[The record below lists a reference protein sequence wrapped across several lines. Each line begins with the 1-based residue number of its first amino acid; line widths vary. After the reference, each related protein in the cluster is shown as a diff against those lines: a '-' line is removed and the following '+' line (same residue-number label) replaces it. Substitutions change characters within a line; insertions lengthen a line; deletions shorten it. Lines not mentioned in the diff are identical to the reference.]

1 MPEKVIIHNSRYD
14 LIERKGKLFIIPQP
28 AKSKTYALQSVFTVT
43 FTTVVLICLL
53 LFPPVSIFL
62 LLSLLLTNGLK
73 KGLNG

>member
-14 LIERKGKLFIIPQP
+14 IIERKGKLFIIPQS
-28 AKSKTYALQSVFTVT
+28 AKSKTHVLQSVFTVP